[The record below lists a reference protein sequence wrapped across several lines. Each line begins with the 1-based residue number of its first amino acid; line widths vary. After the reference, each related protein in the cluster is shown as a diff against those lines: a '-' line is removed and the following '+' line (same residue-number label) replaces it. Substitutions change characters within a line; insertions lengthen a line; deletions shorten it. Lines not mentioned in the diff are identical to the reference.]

1 MTPAVHI
8 GIDPGLT
15 GAIAAVTADGA
26 LVWVEDMPV
35 LAGRVDSHELG
46 DIFTCEAVTE
56 SVTNVT
62 VEVVGTRPG
71 QGAPGVLKMGTNYG
85 IVLGVIGALCLP
97 VEHVTPAVWKKAMGV
112 TADKETSL
120 RRARELWPTSADRF
134 ARKKD
139 DGRAEAA
146 LIALY
151 GMRRWRGER

>member
-1 MTPAVHI
+1 VRPAVHI

-26 LVWVEDMPV
+26 LMWADDMPV
-35 LAGRVDSHELG
+35 LAGRVDAHELV
-46 DIFTCEAVTE
+46 DFFEIEV
-56 SVTNVT
+56 VTNVT
-62 VEVVGTRPG
+62 VEIVGTRPG

-120 RRARELWPTSADRF
+120 RRARELWPTMADRF

-151 GMRRWRGER
+151 GMRKWRGER

>member
-1 MTPAVHI
+1 MRPAVHI

-26 LVWVEDMPV
+26 LMWADDMPV
-35 LAGRVDSHELG
+35 LAGRVDAHELV
-46 DIFTCEAVTE
+46 DFFEIEV
-56 SVTNVT
+56 VTNVT
-62 VEVVGTRPG
+62 VEIVGTRPG

-120 RRARELWPTSADRF
+120 RRARELWPTMADRF

-151 GMRRWRGER
+151 GMRKWRGER